1 MKKTSQKAAM
11 LAAFQDFILKENHPC
26 IMAQTV
32 FEMDSVD
39 FHSYANFGTR
49 ETGKFMMQDIKAY
62 IENYDFNSNEF
73 FTFIAGFDENTKYS
87 EKEFEALL
95 WQQLQ
100 HLHDLDNEPWD
111 PDVSNNVDSEEF
123 SFSLFKKAFYIV
135 GLHPNSSRMARQS
148 PFPAIVFNLH
158 WQFEKLREMGNYQVV
173 RDRIRQRDEELQGTI
188 NPMMEDFGEGSEAK
202 QYSGRKVGKEWKC
215 PFHK

>member
-1 MKKTSQKAAM
+1 
-11 LAAFQDFILKENHPC
+11 
-26 IMAQTV
+26 MAQTV

-111 PDVSNNVDSEEF
+111 PDVSNNADSEEF
-123 SFSLFKKAFYIV
+123 SFSLFKRAFYIV

-158 WQFEKLREMGNYQVV
+158 WQFEKLREMGSYQVV

-188 NPMMEDFGEGSEAK
+188 NPMMEDFGKGSEAK

>member
-1 MKKTSQKAAM
+1 
-11 LAAFQDFILKENHPC
+11 
-26 IMAQTV
+26 
-32 FEMDSVD
+32 
-39 FHSYANFGTR
+39 
-49 ETGKFMMQDIKAY
+49 
-62 IENYDFNSNEF
+62 
-73 FTFIAGFDENTKYS
+73 
-87 EKEFEALL
+87 
-95 WQQLQ
+95 
-100 HLHDLDNEPWD
+100 
-111 PDVSNNVDSEEF
+111 
-123 SFSLFKKAFYIV
+123 
-135 GLHPNSSRMARQS
+135 MARQS

>member
-100 HLHDLDNEPWD
+100 HLHDLDNE
-111 PDVSNNVDSEEF
+111 
-123 SFSLFKKAFYIV
+123 L
-135 GLHPNSSRMARQS
+135 
-148 PFPAIVFNLH
+148 
-158 WQFEKLREMGNYQVV
+158 
-173 RDRIRQRDEELQGTI
+173 
-188 NPMMEDFGEGSEAK
+188 GS
-202 QYSGRKVGKEWKC
+202 
-215 PFHK
+215 

>member
-1 MKKTSQKAAM
+1 
-11 LAAFQDFILKENHPC
+11 
-26 IMAQTV
+26 MAQTV

-49 ETGKFMMQDIKAY
+49 ETGKFMMQDIKTY

-111 PDVSNNVDSEEF
+111 PDVSNNADSEEF
-123 SFSLFKKAFYIV
+123 SFSLFKRAFYIV

-158 WQFEKLREMGNYQVV
+158 WQFEKLREMGSYQVV

-188 NPMMEDFGEGSEAK
+188 NPMMEDFGKGSEAK

>member
-49 ETGKFMMQDIKAY
+49 ETGKLMMQDIKAY
-62 IENYDFNSNEF
+62 IKNYDFNSNEF

-111 PDVSNNVDSEEF
+111 PDVSNNADSEEF
-123 SFSLFKKAFYIV
+123 SFSLFKRAFYIV

-158 WQFEKLREMGNYQVV
+158 WQFEKLREMGSYQVV

-188 NPMMEDFGEGSEAK
+188 NPMMEDFGKGSEAK

>member
-111 PDVSNNVDSEEF
+111 PDVSNNADSEEF

>member
-111 PDVSNNVDSEEF
+111 PDVSNNADSEEF
-123 SFSLFKKAFYIV
+123 SFSLFKRAFYIV

-158 WQFEKLREMGNYQVV
+158 WQFEKLREMGSYQVV

-188 NPMMEDFGEGSEAK
+188 NPMMEDFGKGSEAK